1 MAEFH
6 GLRSNF
12 VFHFRDRFRT
22 PFKLDRL
29 DYRCILHN
37 LIAHTLLISR
47 LDMPS
52 AQRRTSADFVG
63 AILCL
68 MANPLPPG
76 FWDDYRKRIEADIA
90 SLRRDL
96 DPLESGEMHLR
107 SIGTDG
113 VMHDVTESWIS
124 HFRRTI
130 KNYQS
135 ILDALKKS
143 ELQ

>member
-1 MAEFH
+1 M
-6 GLRSNF
+6 LK
-12 VFHFRDRFRT
+12 
-22 PFKLDRL
+22 P
-29 DYRCILHN
+29 
-37 LIAHTLLISR
+37 
-47 LDMPS
+47 P
-52 AQRRTSADFVG
+52 TSADFVG
-63 AILCL
+63 VILCV

-135 ILDALKKS
+135 ILDAIKKC
-143 ELQ
+143 ELR

>member
-1 MAEFH
+1 MVVILPTSAEF
-6 GLRSNF
+6 
-12 VFHFRDRFRT
+12 
-22 PFKLDRL
+22 
-29 DYRCILHN
+29 
-37 LIAHTLLISR
+37 
-47 LDMPS
+47 
-52 AQRRTSADFVG
+52 VG
-63 AILCL
+63 IIIWV
-68 MANPLPPG
+68 MANPSPPDLPPG
-76 FWDDYRKRIEADIA
+76 FWDDYRKRIESDIA

-135 ILDALKKS
+135 ILDALKRS
-143 ELQ
+143 EQR

>member
-1 MAEFH
+1 VDQII
-6 GLRSNF
+6 R
-12 VFHFRDRFRT
+12 V
-22 PFKLDRL
+22 
-29 DYRCILHN
+29 
-37 LIAHTLLISR
+37 
-47 LDMPS
+47 
-52 AQRRTSADFVG
+52 
-63 AILCL
+63 
-68 MANPLPPG
+68 MANPLPPDLPPR
-76 FWDDYRKRIEADIA
+76 FWDDYRKRIESDIA

-135 ILDALKKS
+135 ILEALKRS